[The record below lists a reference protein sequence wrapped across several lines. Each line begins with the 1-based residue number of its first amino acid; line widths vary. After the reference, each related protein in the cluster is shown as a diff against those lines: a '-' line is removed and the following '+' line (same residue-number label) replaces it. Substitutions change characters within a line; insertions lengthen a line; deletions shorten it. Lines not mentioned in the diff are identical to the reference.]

1 MYKVVVVDDEPLML
15 EGWKTMVDWPAC
27 GYELC
32 GTATNGEEA
41 LALIR
46 ACDPELVITDIRM
59 PVLDGIGLV
68 RAMKEMGYGA
78 KTIIVSAYSEFSY
91 AQKALCYQVDRYVLK
106 PLLTEEIHSLL
117 LDMAASLEER
127 RLTAASATKMFADAA
142 ADAIVGLLGNGGPTA
157 VDMATRLLGVNER
170 TRFRLMLVELIGG
183 SDESESGRS
192 PLIVLMKT
200 LTEALFIDGARAW
213 SFEES
218 PGLAGLLIIDNDPNE
233 EQFEAWLE
241 ERIVK
246 NGWSLREL
254 GLYCS
259 ETAIGLMTVPN
270 LYRQAL
276 DIRSRALLGSS
287 TGIHSY
293 RDRKIT
299 SQWCIEDMTAYVGAL
314 LKSIETKDLQGIDRS
329 VDELVR
335 LFDKTGAQEGLMQ
348 TAVRHIR
355 GELLRRYAELAV
367 NHREATDW
375 LHQLLGGTDSA
386 DNASWT
392 STSLKRLSMKATE
405 HFTVKEPSARANGN
419 AVTEAIDYLKQHFR
433 GKIRLQELAGRFHL
447 NPTYFG
453 QQFKRETGYSFHDYI
468 HRLRVNEA
476 CKMLRRTDML
486 VSEIA
491 TALGYHDTE
500 YFTAKFKALSGELPS
515 SYKYK
520 RQG

>member
-1 MYKVVVVDDEPLML
+1 MYKVLVVDDEPLML
-15 EGWKTMVDWPAC
+15 EGWKTMVDWQAC

-32 GTATNGEEA
+32 GTATDGEEA

-59 PVLDGIGLV
+59 PVLDGIGLI

-78 KTIIVSAYSEFSY
+78 KTIIVSAYSDFSY

-117 LDMAASLEER
+117 LDMAASLEDWR
-127 RLTAASATKMFADAA
+127 QTAASATKMQADAA
-142 ADAIVGLLGNGGPTA
+142 AEAIVGLLGNGGPAA
-157 VDMATRLLGVNER
+157 VDMAARLLGVNER
-170 TRFRLMLVELIGG
+170 TRFRLMIAESIGG
-183 SDESESGRS
+183 SDDSESDRS
-192 PLIVLMKT
+192 PLIVRMKT

-218 PGLAGLLIIDNDPNE
+218 PGLAGLLIIDNDLND
-233 EQFEAWLE
+233 EQFEELLE
-241 ERIVK
+241 ETLVK
-246 NGWSLREL
+246 KGWPPREL
-254 GLYCS
+254 ALYCS
-259 ETAIGLMTVPN
+259 EAAIGLMTVPK

-276 DIRSRALLGSS
+276 EIRSRALLGSNA
-287 TGIHSY
+287 GIHCY
-293 RDRKIT
+293 RDRKVT
-299 SQWCIEDMTAYVGAL
+299 GPWCLEEMTAYVGEL
-314 LKSIETKDLQGIDRS
+314 LHSIETNDLIGIDRS
-329 VDELVR
+329 VDGLVR
-335 LFDKTGAQEGLMQ
+335 LFDKTGAQEGLMK

-355 GELLRRYAELAV
+355 GELLRRYAELGA
-367 NHREATDW
+367 NHKEATDW
-375 LHQLLGGTDSA
+375 LHQLLDGTESGDK
-386 DNASWT
+386 ASWT

-405 HFTVKEPSARANGN
+405 HFTVKEPSARTNGN
-419 AVTEAIDYLKQHFR
+419 AITEAIDYLKQHFR

-468 HRLRVNEA
+468 HRLRINEA

-491 TALGYHDTE
+491 SALGYHDTE
-500 YFTAKFKALSGELPS
+500 YFTAKFKALSGKLPS